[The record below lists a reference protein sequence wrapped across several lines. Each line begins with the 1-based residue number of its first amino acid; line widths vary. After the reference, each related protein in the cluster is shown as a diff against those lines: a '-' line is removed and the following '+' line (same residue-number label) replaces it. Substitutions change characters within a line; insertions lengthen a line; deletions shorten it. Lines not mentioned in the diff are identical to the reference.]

1 MFADIRVCL
10 SLLSPEARWRWVAL
24 LPLALAAAAAEA
36 VGAGAAFG
44 LISILGDPARAATLP
59 VVSKIHAYLPRQ
71 DPPAVILT
79 FTLLVMA
86 FYIGRNAFLTS
97 VTWVQEKALDAAV
110 SHLSHRLL
118 TAYLG
123 APYAFHFRR
132 NSAGLIHRVT
142 DAVHSV
148 FRGVLGSLL
157 NTASEALV
165 VAGIVV
171 VLAIA
176 SPGVTAIAVVVV
188 GGLLLLPL
196 TLSRKATTRWGQAVS
211 QLDTDILQT
220 LQQSLGGV
228 KEVKVIGRESF
239 FLAQFDE
246 RMAAAARLR
255 SRYVAVAAAL
265 RMGVET
271 TFVCGLL
278 AVSLLLTLRGGA
290 AALPLL
296 GLFAYAGFRV
306 IPAANRIALYV
317 AQLRYSRAW
326 IHDLRADLAALPT
339 PSITDAPE
347 VEPIRFTRAVALE
360 RVSYT
365 YAGEPEPGLPQA
377 EPVLPQAEPVLIDV
391 SLTIAKGE
399 SIGVVGPSGAGKS
412 TLIDLLLGLLEP
424 TAGRITVD
432 GRDITSAMRSWRRHI
447 GYVPQEPFVLDDT
460 IRRNVAFG
468 VSDAEIDDGRV
479 RAALRLA
486 QLTDAV
492 AGLPRGLDTMLGE
505 RGTRLSGGQ
514 RQRVAIARALYHE
527 PEVLIFDEA
536 TSALDTPTEREL
548 IAALEALR
556 GVKTLVVI
564 AHRLTTVRR
573 CDRLALLRDGRLAAV
588 GSYDDLLARDA
599 GFREMAGAA
608 G

>member
-1 MFADIRVCL
+1 MFADIRACL
-10 SLLSPEARWRWVAL
+10 SLLSPQARWRWLAL
-24 LPLALAAAAAEA
+24 LPLALAAATSEA

-44 LISILGDPARAATLP
+44 LISILSDPARAATLP
-59 VVSKIHAYLPRQ
+59 IASWFYAHLPRQ

-86 FYIGRNAFLTS
+86 FYIGRNVFLTA
-97 VTWVQEKALDAAV
+97 VTWVQERALDSAV
-110 SHLSHRLL
+110 RELSHRLL
-118 TAYLG
+118 AAYLG
-123 APYAFHFRR
+123 APYAFHFGR
-132 NSAGLIHRVT
+132 NSAGLINRVT
-142 DAVHSV
+142 DAVHNV

-157 NTASEALV
+157 STASEALV
-165 VAGIVV
+165 VSGIVV
-171 VLAIA
+171 VLALA

-188 GGLLLLPL
+188 GGLLVLPL
-196 TLSRKATTRWGQAVS
+196 TLSRKATARWGRAVS
-211 QLDTDILQT
+211 QLDTEILQT
-220 LQQSLGGV
+220 LQQGLGGV

-239 FLAQFDE
+239 FLSQFDE
-246 RMAAAARLR
+246 RMAEAARLR
-255 SRYVAVAAAL
+255 ARYVAVAAAL

-278 AVSLLLTLRGGA
+278 GVSLLLTLRGGA

-296 GLFAYAGFRV
+296 GLFAYAGFRL
-306 IPAANRIALYV
+306 IPASNRIMLYI

-326 IHDLRADLAALPT
+326 IHDLRADLTALPA
-339 PSITDAPE
+339 PLSADAVD
-347 VEPIRFTRAVALE
+347 VEPIRFTRALALE

-365 YAGEPEPGLPQA
+365 YAGEPEP
-377 EPVLPQAEPVLIDV
+377 VLVDV
-391 SLTIAKGE
+391 GLTIAKGE

-432 GRDITSAMRSWRRHI
+432 GRDIATAIRSWRRHI
-447 GYVPQEPFVLDDT
+447 GYVPQEPFILDDT
-460 IRRNVAFG
+460 VRRNVAFG
-468 VSDAEIDDGRV
+468 VADAEVDDRRV
-479 RAALRLA
+479 MAALRMA
-486 QLTDAV
+486 QLAEV
-492 AGLPRGLDTMLGE
+492 LAGLPRGLDTMLGE
-505 RGTRLSGGQ
+505 HGTRLSGGQ
-514 RQRVAIARALYHE
+514 RQRVAVARALYHE

-548 IAALEALR
+548 IAALDALR
-556 GVKTLVVI
+556 GVKTLIVI

-573 CDRLALLRDGRLAAV
+573 CDRLALLRDGRVAAV
-588 GSYDDLLARDA
+588 GPYDDLLARDP

>member
-1 MFADIRVCL
+1 MLADIRACL
-10 SLLSPEARWRWVAL
+10 SLLPPQVRWRWVAL

-59 VVSKIHAYLPRQ
+59 IASSFYAHLPRQ

-86 FYIGRNAFLTS
+86 FYIGRNAFLTA
-97 VTWVQEKALDAAV
+97 VTWVQEHALDAAV
-110 SHLSHRLL
+110 HQLSNRLL
-118 TAYLG
+118 AAYLG

-132 NSAGLIHRVT
+132 NSAGLIRRVT

-148 FRGVLGSLL
+148 FRGVLGSLV

-165 VAGIVV
+165 VAGIVM

-176 SPGVTAIAVVVV
+176 SPVVTGIAVVVV

-196 TLSRKATTRWGQAVS
+196 TLSRQATARWGRAVS
-211 QLDTDILQT
+211 QLDSEILQT

-228 KEVKVIGRESF
+228 KEVKVIGREQF
-239 FLAQFDE
+239 FLSQFDE

-255 SRYVAVAAAL
+255 SRYVAVGAAL
-265 RMGVET
+265 RQGVET

-278 AVSLLLTLRGGA
+278 GVSLLLTLHGGA
-290 AALPLL
+290 TALPLL

-306 IPAANRIALYV
+306 IPASNRIMLYV

-326 IHDLRADLAALPT
+326 IHDLRADLTALPE
-339 PSITDAPE
+339 PAPADAPDA
-347 VEPIRFTRAVALE
+347 EPIRFTRVIALE

-365 YAGEPEPGLPQA
+365 YAGDPASGLPQA
-377 EPVLPQAEPVLIDV
+377 EPVLLDV

-432 GRDITSAMRSWRRHI
+432 GRDIASAMRSWRRHI
-447 GYVPQEPFVLDDT
+447 GYVPQDPFILDDT
-460 IRRNVAFG
+460 LRRNVAFG
-468 VSDAEIDDGRV
+468 LPDHEVDDARV
-479 RAALRLA
+479 KSALARA
-486 QLTDAV
+486 QLADV
-492 AGLPRGLDTMLGE
+492 AAALPRGLDTVLGE
-505 RGTRLSGGQ
+505 HGTRLSGGQ
-514 RQRVAIARALYHE
+514 KQRVAIARALYHE

-548 IAALEALR
+548 NAALEALR
-556 GVKTLVVI
+556 GVKTLIVI

-588 GSYDDLLARDA
+588 GPYDELLVRDA
-599 GFREMAGAA
+599 GFREMAGVT

>member
-10 SLLSPEARWRWVAL
+10 SLLSPEARWRWLAL
-24 LPLALAAAAAEA
+24 LPLALAAATAEA

-86 FYIGRNAFLTS
+86 FYIGRNAFLTA

-110 SHLSHRLL
+110 SQLSHRLL

-255 SRYVAVAAAL
+255 SRYVAVGAAL

-317 AQLRYSRAW
+317 GQLRYSRAW

-339 PSITDAPE
+339 PSITDALE

-365 YAGEPEPGLPQA
+365 YAGEPEP
-377 EPVLPQAEPVLIDV
+377 VLLDV
-391 SLTIAKGE
+391 SLAIAKGE

-460 IRRNVAFG
+460 VRRNVAFG
-468 VSDAEIDDGRV
+468 IADAEIDDGRV
-479 RAALRLA
+479 SAALRLA
-486 QLTDAV
+486 QLADVV

-514 RQRVAIARALYHE
+514 RQRVAIARALYDE

-573 CDRLALLRDGRLAAV
+573 CDRIALLRDGRLAAV

-599 GFREMAGAA
+599 GFREMAGAT

>member
-1 MFADIRVCL
+1 MLTDIRACL
-10 SLLSPEARWRWVAL
+10 SLLSRQERWRWVAL

-44 LISILGDPARAATLP
+44 LISILGDPARAARLP
-59 VVSKIHAYLPRQ
+59 VTSTIYRLLPSHE
-71 DPPAVILT
+71 PHAVILA

-86 FYIGRNAFLTS
+86 FYVGRNLFLTA

-110 SHLSHRLL
+110 RRLSQRLL
-118 TAYLG
+118 AAYLG

-132 NSAGLIHRVT
+132 NSAALIRRVT
-142 DAVHSV
+142 DAVHNV

-157 NTASEALV
+157 NTASEVLV

-171 VLAIA
+171 VLAVA
-176 SPGVTAIAVVVV
+176 SPTVTAIAVVVV

-196 TLSRKATTRWGQAVS
+196 TLSRKATTRWGRAVS
-211 QLDTDILQT
+211 LLDSDILQT

-228 KEVKVIGRESF
+228 KEVKVIGRERF
-239 FLAQFDE
+239 FLSQFDE

-290 AALPLL
+290 NALPLL

-306 IPAANRIALYV
+306 IPAANRIMLYV

-326 IHDLRADLAALPT
+326 IHDLRADLSALPT
-339 PSITDAPE
+339 PVIDDAAE
-347 VEPIRFTRAVALE
+347 SEPIRFTRAVALE
-360 RVSYT
+360 HVSFAYE
-365 YAGEPEPGLPQA
+365 GEPDA
-377 EPVLPQAEPVLIDV
+377 VLIDV
-391 SLTIAKGE
+391 NLSIAKGE

-412 TLIDLLLGLLEP
+412 TLIDLLLGLLTP

-432 GRDITSAMRSWRRHI
+432 GRDITTAMRSWRRHI
-447 GYVPQEPFVLDDT
+447 GYVPQEPFVLDDSL
-460 IRRNVAFG
+460 RRNVAFG
-468 VSDAEIDDGRV
+468 LPDAEIDDRRV
-479 RAALRLA
+479 LAALERA
-486 QLTDAV
+486 QLAHVV
-492 AGLPRGLDTMLGE
+492 AGLPQGLDTMLGE

-527 PEVLIFDEA
+527 PEVLVFDEA

-548 IAALEALR
+548 IAALDALR
-556 GVKTLVVI
+556 GVKTVVVI
-564 AHRLTTVRR
+564 AHRLTTVRH

-588 GSYDDLLARDA
+588 GPYDDLLARDA
-599 GFREMAGAA
+599 GFREMAGTT

>member
-10 SLLSPEARWRWVAL
+10 SLLSPEARWRWLAL

-44 LISILGDPARAATLP
+44 LITILGDPTRAATLP

-86 FYIGRNAFLTS
+86 FYIGRNAFLTA

-110 SHLSHRLL
+110 RQLSHRLL

-188 GGLLLLPL
+188 GGMLLLPL

-317 AQLRYSRAW
+317 GQLRYSRAW

-339 PSITDAPE
+339 PSMTDQPD

-365 YAGEPEPGLPQA
+365 YAGEPES
-377 EPVLPQAEPVLIDV
+377 VLPQAEPVLIDV
-391 SLTIAKGE
+391 SLAIAKGE

-447 GYVPQEPFVLDDT
+447 GYVPQEPFILDDT

-468 VSDAEIDDGRV
+468 VADAEIDDGRV
-479 RAALRLA
+479 GAALRLA
-486 QLTDAV
+486 QLADV
-492 AGLPRGLDTMLGE
+492 VMGLPHALDTMLGE

-514 RQRVAIARALYHE
+514 KQRVAIARALYHE

-573 CDRLALLRDGRLAAV
+573 CDRIALLRDGRLAAI
-588 GSYDDLLARDA
+588 GPYDDLLARDA